1 MTASL
6 PDSHTL
12 PATVLVTELHHSMGH
27 YSGTVASPRWSFPQS
42 GNPCA
47 TIWIQSG
54 ASVAGLDDHA
64 EQFESSDLFDSH
76 GRNEHGTATYDGTF
90 DQVSSRSSAR

>member
-27 YSGTVASPRWSFPQS
+27 YSIPVDFALYEVEFELILMRENEEPSAYL
-42 GNPCA
+42 NPIIDRA
-47 TIWIQSG
+47 ISNL
-54 ASVAGLDDHA
+54 GL
-64 EQFESSDLFDSH
+64 
-76 GRNEHGTATYDGTF
+76 
-90 DQVSSRSSAR
+90 SR

>member
-27 YSGTVASPRWSFPQS
+27 YWPAQVLSIFNNDGVRMHT
-42 GNPCA
+42 
-47 TIWIQSG
+47 
-54 ASVAGLDDHA
+54 H
-64 EQFESSDLFDSH
+64 
-76 GRNEHGTATYDGTF
+76 TAPG
-90 DQVSSRSSAR
+90 QQA